1 MLNGDAV
8 FGVLYAQKSKIFC
21 SFIILL
27 KNTAQRINI
36 SYIINILIRW
46 VINMGDWSIFL
57 SSCFSDSDG
66 VPLSIRD
73 RVAHDFNSKGYGGET
88 PIWMGE
94 DFYEIRPDAPTSA
107 VEKALFCVEGVL
119 KCDVYVAVIVNKH
132 GSEVEVSDGAKA
144 QASFFELELL
154 AAAVSGK
161 PTFVYI
167 LKDNEPDGKMGALLN
182 LLGPS
187 LPGLCLIPKTE
198 DEVLKSIDSIL
209 LWIRHPVLFQLSRF
223 VPSKTTMYEQLSIS
237 RHRQYDPNFQFPNVQ
252 FLSHL
257 HDPTFS
263 RPSLVVVKRLIADV
277 DSYSSHQSKLALLW
291 MAIRELMGEPLDKN
305 TQEEVI
311 FYWQAV
317 LLKWTGSAAWYGLHG
332 HAQMG
337 CLGALST
344 AATIGSNLSQA
355 LTIPHGA
362 LASEYYSIARRV
374 RRHDLKTEFFD
385 LADQH
390 IEIALGNE
398 ETSGGLAIQ
407 GSIYL
412 QTGRNADAIKCYERV
427 VSLKRDE
434 GATDASIGESKA
446 ELGYAL
452 LNEKGLMKRGLG
464 LLEEGVDMLESGP
477 QNGFL
482 VRAKRKLGVG
492 YLKAFA
498 PRQALGQFVDAYKIA
513 EENGIFDQ
521 IQRLERIAK
530 QIDTK
535 LPFLRR

>member
-1 MLNGDAV
+1 MN
-8 FGVLYAQKSKIFC
+8 
-21 SFIILL
+21 
-27 KNTAQRINI
+27 R
-36 SYIINILIRW
+36 
-46 VINMGDWSIFL
+46 WSIFF
-57 SSCFSDSDG
+57 SSCFSDSDD
-66 VPLSIRD
+66 VRLSIRD
-73 RVAHDFNSKGYGGET
+73 RVAEDFNSKGYGGET

-94 DFYEIRPDAPTSA
+94 DFYELKPKAPYSK
-107 VEKALFCVEGVL
+107 VEQALFCVEGVL
-119 KCDVYVAVIVNKH
+119 KCDVYVAVIINKH
-132 GSEVEVSDGAKA
+132 GSRVEISKGAEA

-167 LKDNEPDGKMGALLN
+167 LKGNEPEGKMAALLN

-187 LPGLCLIPKTE
+187 LPGLCTIPKTE
-198 DEVLKSIDSIL
+198 DEILKSVASIL
-209 LWIRHPVLFQLSRF
+209 QWIRHPILSRLSRF
-223 VPSKTTMYEQLSIS
+223 IPSRTIMYEQLGY
-237 RHRQYDPNFQFPNVQ
+237 RHHRKYDPKTQFPNVQ
-252 FLSHL
+252 FLSQL

-263 RPSLVVVKRLIADV
+263 PPSFEVVERLIADL

-291 MAIRELMGEPLDKN
+291 MVIRELMGERLDKN
-305 TQEEVI
+305 TRQAVI
-311 FYWQAV
+311 FYWQTV

-344 AATIGSNLSQA
+344 AARISSNLPKVMEV
-355 LTIPHGA
+355 PHGA

-374 RRHDLKTEFFD
+374 RPQGLKSEFFS

-390 IEIALGNE
+390 VELALANK
-398 ETSGGLAIQ
+398 ETSGGLAIR

-412 QTGRNADAIKCYERV
+412 QIGRSADAIKCYERV
-427 VSLKRDE
+427 ISLKGEE
-434 GATDASIGESKA
+434 GATNASIGESKA

-452 LNEKGLMKRGLG
+452 LSEKGLMKHGLR
-464 LLEEGVDMLESGP
+464 LLEEGVVMLESGP

-482 VRAKRKLGVG
+482 VRAKRKLGIG
-492 YLKAFA
+492 YLKVLA
-498 PRQALGQFVDAYKIA
+498 PRHALGQFVDAHKIA

-521 IQRLERIAK
+521 IQRLEQMAK
-530 QIDTK
+530 QIDTR